1 MVQTIEDTR
10 KNLSATMTEQDE
22 VTRADV
28 ARALRKLPRNKPL
41 PDTPEMRELVIDLVL
56 EMYGP
61 ALREL
66 EKS

>member
-1 MVQTIEDTR
+1 MVQAIEDTQ
-10 KNLSATMTEQDE
+10 KNLNATMPSQDE
-22 VTRADV
+22 VTYEDV
-28 ARALRKLPRNKPL
+28 ARALRKRPLNVPL

>member
-1 MVQTIEDTR
+1 MTQATEDTR
-10 KNLSATMTEQDE
+10 KNLGAPARPQGE
-22 VTRADV
+22 VTYEDV
-28 ARALRKLPRNKPL
+28 ARAWRRLPKNKPL
-41 PDTPEMRELVIDLVL
+41 PDTPEVRELVIDLVL